1 MQLPF
6 WHPLKTRRYDYQTGA
21 ISDDVAE
28 QAEQTLR
35 NVEKALKDAGASIA
49 DVVRVTYIVPDRS
62 DFPQTWPVLQK
73 WFGDVLP
80 AATMM
85 QAALMKDEMKFEIVV
100 TAKKG
105 GSPHPTSGDHAVA
118 QLL

>member
-1 MQLPF
+1 L
-6 WHPLKTRRYDYQTGA
+6 LKTRRYDYQTGA
-21 ISDDVAE
+21 ISEDVAE

-35 NVEKALKDAGASIA
+35 NIEKALKDAGASIA
-49 DVVRVTYIVPDRS
+49 DVIRVTYILPDRS
-62 DFPQTWPVLQK
+62 DFPKTWPVLRK

-85 QAALMKDEMKFEIVV
+85 QAALMKDEMKVEIIA
-100 TAKKG
+100 TAKRRG
-105 GSPHPTSGDHAVA
+105 LSQQARSDHAVA